1 MATTPTTP
9 TVLEINCETGEQ
21 IERQM
26 TAEEISARE
35 ALAAE
40 SARVQA
46 EQEVAA
52 EALAT
57 LKASARAKLVAG
69 TPLTTE
75 EAATL
80 VI

>member
-1 MATTPTTP
+1 MTNERPQKLTINAT
-9 TVLEINCETGEQ
+9 TGEQ
-21 IERQM
+21 IYEDLTDAEIAEM
-26 TAEEISARE
+26 EAAAAAYAEEQAARE
-35 ALAAE
+35 AE
-40 SARVQA
+40 
-46 EQEVAA
+46 A

-69 TPLTTE
+69 TPLTEE